1 MIYGRV
7 FSVYHIPH
15 LILELVISQIGKK
28 EIIRFERL
36 GRKKSSRTLIDLL
49 SD

>member
-15 LILELVISQIGKK
+15 LIFELVISQIKN
-28 EIIRFERL
+28 IRFDSEERYREREKENFDKL
-36 GRKKSSRTLIDLL
+36 RL
-49 SD
+49 